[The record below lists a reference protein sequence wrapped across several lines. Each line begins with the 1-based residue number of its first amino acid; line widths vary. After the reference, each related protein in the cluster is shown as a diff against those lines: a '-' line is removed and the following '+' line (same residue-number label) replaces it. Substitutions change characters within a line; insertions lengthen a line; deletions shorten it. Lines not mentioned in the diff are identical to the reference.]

1 MTTYKVGGSLPA
13 NAPTYVVRQADRDLE
28 QYLKAGEFCY
38 IFNSRQM
45 GKSSLKLRT
54 IQRLEAESIACV
66 NIDLTGV
73 GTDTARFY
81 NSIADEVASQL
92 DLESELATF
101 SDRYSQ
107 LSDVRRFSKFI
118 DAVVLEQVESKIV
131 IFIDEID
138 KVIDLDS
145 FTDDF
150 FGLIRYFSECR
161 VASSKYQR
169 LSFVLIGVAA
179 PTDLI
184 KNKQRTPFNIGQ
196 AIDLRGFQSDDDDLS
211 PLTNGLVGRANPKST
226 IEEILSWTGGQPFLT
241 QKVCQLVV
249 KLSKDLTIEQIIK
262 ENIIDNWRSQDKPPH
277 LTTISDRILSNEEKS
292 SYLLEQYRQI
302 LPQNSNINADRSPE
316 QQELKLSGL
325 VVEDNG
331 KLHPYNC
338 IYKKIFNLNWVAENL
353 KKIPHSPALLEWID
367 AGKPKNLLL
376 RREALKEAIDWENAN
391 HQWRLSNDHYEFIRE
406 SQNQKADRDQ
416 EKLNSTTRKLN
427 QTFIRLV
434 TIGVCLFLAIIF
446 ALFNQLA
453 IQQIDEV
460 ERVSNKIEQ
469 QYEFAPINSLRT
481 AILNAKKYKN
491 IYPLFLWRKSTP
503 APQLALQKI
512 ADGIQEIREV
522 NTYQGGINSIV
533 FCSDRILTGG
543 TNGTINRWNI
553 KNINRKLL
561 KPFQLKRKAKIN
573 SIATN
578 NDRCDDIFV
587 SGDSDGNINLWHV
600 GSNTLIDTIHAHEEL
615 NDIGGVANVRLTK
628 DSKYIFST
636 GAHDG
641 RIRKWEIKN
650 QEIIPVLFGGSK
662 NGIVAHKKGI
672 ISLNFNGKEDRI
684 GSGGKDEDNFLAKIW
699 DLDGNLK
706 KELKGHNGN
715 INSIYFCSRA
725 SSPKNCQFEI
735 ATGSSDGTVRL
746 WDNDWDY
753 SKTINADTGEIRAV
767 KFSPDGKLLATAS
780 SKSPT
785 SSNGSSVRIWDLE
798 DRKLQP
804 KLITEFRGHQG
815 GIESIRFDPNFKNNR
830 DRVLATSGYQDSV
843 IRFWKI
849 PSILA
854 LKFKHK
860 EKINSVRFD
869 RDSKHF
875 ITAGFDGKVKW
886 WSIQEGKDLP
896 KFLNDFPHSDNK
908 PNEFTTIRIHPKSI
922 QGEKIVAVGDSNGI
936 IKLLS
941 INVDNTIQEVAQFD
955 TKQGKIESMDW
966 NYKPYGKSN
975 SYLLATTGNK
985 KENLKIWEI
994 SNLTNSVNNS
1004 IEKLINLKYTID
1016 WGYSHLTLRFG
1027 EDEDGE
1033 NLLLGADRGKVILIK
1048 NIKNLPNPNIKTLQL
1063 PKEIEGKVLVGFNQD
1078 KKSFTIVSHEGEIL
1092 QSNMEPKL
1100 IKKEPKSTYQAGTEN
1115 IAISSISGNIATGGA
1130 GAALRLWDTE
1140 GRQVADFRGYWG
1152 TINSVNFSTNG
1163 EYLLAG
1169 GDDGVPRVLQVN
1181 RKIPELIEQAEKW
1194 LNQ

>member
-28 QYLKAGEFCY
+28 QHLKAGEFCY

-92 DLESELATF
+92 GLESELATF

-107 LSDVRRFSKFI
+107 LSDVKRFSKFI
-118 DAVVLEQVESKIV
+118 DAVVLEQIESKIV

-161 VASSKYQR
+161 VANSKYQR

-196 AIDLRGFQSDDDDLS
+196 AIDLCGFQSDDDDLS
-211 PLTNGLVGRANPKST
+211 PLTNGLVARANPKST

-331 KLHPYNC
+331 KLRPYNY
-338 IYKKIFNLNWVAENL
+338 IYKKIFDFNWVAENL
-353 KKIPHSPALLEWID
+353 RKIPHSPALLEWID

-376 RREALKEAIDWENAN
+376 RREALKEAIDWGNAN

-416 EKLNSTTRKLN
+416 EKINSTTRKLN

-434 TIGVCLFLAIIF
+434 TIGVCLFLAIMF

-481 AILNAKKYKN
+481 AILNAEKYKN

-512 ADGIQEIREV
+512 ADGIQEIREI
-522 NTYQGGINSIV
+522 NTYQGGVNSIT
-533 FCSDRILTGG
+533 FCNDNRILAGG
-543 TNGTINRWNI
+543 TDGTINLWN
-553 KNINRKLL
+553 NSGLKLIQTFRL
-561 KPFQLKRKAKIN
+561 RSKAKIN
-573 SIATN
+573 SIATIN
-578 NDRCDDIFV
+578 SKCEGNFV
-587 SGDSDGNINLWHV
+587 SGDSDGYINLWKWDKEEPIY
-600 GSNTLIDTIHAHEEL
+600 TKLTHEKF
-615 NDIGGVANVRLTK
+615 NDIGGVANVKLTK
-628 DSKYIFST
+628 DGKYIFST

-641 RIRKWEIKN
+641 KIRKWEIKDR
-650 QEIIPVLFGGSK
+650 EITSVLFGTSK
-662 NGIVAHKKGI
+662 DGIVAHKNGV

-684 GSGGKDEDNFLAKIW
+684 GSSGKGKDNLAKIW
-699 DLDGNLK
+699 SLDGILK

-715 INSIYFCSRA
+715 INSIYFCSRV
-725 SSPKNCQFEI
+725 SSIENCQFEI

-815 GIESIRFDPNFKNNR
+815 GIESIRFDPDFINDRN
-830 DRVLATSGYQDSV
+830 RVLATSGYQDSI

-849 PSILA
+849 PSVLA

-886 WSIQEGKDLP
+886 WSIQEGNDLP
-896 KFLNDFPHSDNK
+896 KFLNDFPHGDNK
-908 PNEFTTIRIHPKSI
+908 PNEFTTVRIHPDPI
-922 QGEKIVAVGDSNGI
+922 RGEKIVAVGDSNGI
-936 IKLLS
+936 IKLLN
-941 INVDNTIQEVAQFD
+941 INADNTIQEVAQFD
-955 TKQGKIESMDW
+955 TEQGKIESMDW
-966 NYKPYGKSN
+966 NYKPYSKLN

-994 SNLTNSVNNS
+994 SNLTNPVNNS

-1033 NLLLGADRGKVILIK
+1033 NLLLGGDRGRVILIK
-1048 NIKNLPNPNIKTLQL
+1048 NIKNLPNPIIKLLQL

-1078 KKSFTIVSHEGEIL
+1078 KKSFTIVSHEGEIF

-1152 TINSVNFSTNG
+1152 TINSINFSTNG

-1169 GDDGVPRVLQVN
+1169 GDDGVPRVLRVN
-1181 RKIPELIEQAEKW
+1181 RKISELIEQAKKW